1 MVNSTTSSTAGVGSG
16 IVGSLTGGT
25 GNDNAKLINDLV
37 AINKAA
43 EAARLTS
50 RQTLL
55 ETQISDFG
63 LLRSSFATLQSAA
76 SALSNRDTFDAKAVS
91 IPDTSVL
98 GITKLEAKAVAGDYR
113 LNVQQIAQAQ
123 SLAFGGFES
132 PNDEVGKGEM

>member
-1 MVNSTTSSTAGVGSG
+1 HLFPLSLPTRRSSDL
-16 IVGSLTGGT
+16 SLTGGT
-25 GNDNAKLINDLV
+25 GNDNAKLVNDLV
-37 AINKAA
+37 AISKAA

-63 LLRSSFATLQSAA
+63 LLRSSFSTLQSAA

-91 IPDTSVL
+91 IPDTTVL

-113 LNVQQIAQAQ
+113 LRR
-123 SLAFGGFES
+123 
-132 PNDEVGKGEM
+132 